1 MEQSKEIFYDKEKKF
16 FLHLMIYVSRFFMSD
31 EEIVIFDL
39 FIYNEC
45 LYLEKDIISSIN
57 MNEVKIRGILSKLLK
72 DKFIIQVQKYKNNEK
87 GSTHQTYYCLNNYIV
102 YVIDFR
108 IKQMENELQKK
119 KSESDIYICKFC
131 NVTYSQLDAQ
141 LLPLDSYDAHF
152 LCFCNH
158 KIELIVSFFFFFFF
172 PPPSPP
178 LRGAQI
184 MRKHLPSVENPG
196 ECKPCGC
203 FQIRLFSIFRRRKK
217 KKRKTCLIHH
227 VFVYPP
233 SVNMKTHK
241 RGHSF
246 TGDPQ
251 AKLALNSLWLCENF
265 PCVTVTA
272 TTIST
277 RSQEKDDSSNEK
289 IYSKYTKYLNILK
302 EHIEKLKNYFIPL
315 YTEKFNRKNVNVSSS
330 FVTDV
335 SSDESITNDSSE
347 VSLTN
352 NSSLLSHSR
361 GKRQKPRNTRLHGG
375 YVPTCVYAYM
385 RICAFA
391 HLHICAFAYLRIC
404 TFACLR
410 KRFRSPLL
418 TCMYTHLFTHDPTF
432 PNKDPLNKVVENGK
446 RKKEETYADT
456 CSSVIRKDKKIKIC
470 MNVQGKN
477 NLKKNSNHNGVMKVP
492 NMVNEE
498 KGEKGNNKNK
508 EKGRNGDL
516 HEQYNN
522 PKKVTTGEPEMPL
535 FFISKFNKEF
545 PLIGIKCALEGGVN
559 LHRDIPT
566 HACTGIQRNPPPIA
580 HFAVGVY
587 PICNCAGSYFATA
600 LDTLFVT
607 ALDPILQLHYT

>member
-1 MEQSKEIFYDKEKKF
+1 MEQSKEIFYDKEKNF

-72 DKFIIQVQKYKNNEK
+72 DKFIIQVQKFKNNDK

-158 KIELIVSFFFFFFF
+158 KIELI
-172 PPPSPP
+172 
-178 LRGAQI
+178 
-184 MRKHLPSVENPG
+184 
-196 ECKPCGC
+196 
-203 FQIRLFSIFRRRKK
+203 
-217 KKRKTCLIHH
+217 
-227 VFVYPP
+227 
-233 SVNMKTHK
+233 
-241 RGHSF
+241 
-246 TGDPQ
+246 
-251 AKLALNSLWLCENF
+251 
-265 PCVTVTA
+265 
-272 TTIST
+272 
-277 RSQEKDDSSNEK
+277 EKDDSSNEK

-315 YTEKFNRKNVNVSSS
+315 YTEKFSRKSVNVSSS

-361 GKRQKPRNTRLHGG
+361 
-375 YVPTCVYAYM
+375 
-385 RICAFA
+385 
-391 HLHICAFAYLRIC
+391 
-404 TFACLR
+404 
-410 KRFRSPLL
+410 
-418 TCMYTHLFTHDPTF
+418 
-432 PNKDPLNKVVENGK
+432 DPLSKVVENGK
-446 RKKEETYADT
+446 RKKEETYTDT

-470 MNVQGKN
+470 MNMQGKN
-477 NLKKNSNHNGVMKVP
+477 NLKKNSNHNGVIKVP

-535 FFISKFNKEF
+535 FFIHKFNKEF
-545 PLIGIKCALEGGVN
+545 PLIEAQKLQQDMTQEEFETFME
-559 LHRDIPT
+559 L
-566 HACTGIQRNPPPIA
+566 QEE
-580 HFAVGVY
+580 Y
-587 PICNCAGSYFATA
+587 
-600 LDTLFVT
+600 LDK
-607 ALDPILQLHYT
+607 I